1 MVICVSVLCSMY
13 CPPWFSDPIMMYDE
27 GNSTQATYII
37 ALSLSRSILVCT
49 YVHSTNIDHCFLMLC
64 QHQIEKVLEGK
75 EGRGKYIYPYLVEKK
90 FDSH

>member
-1 MVICVSVLCSMY
+1 MSLYCY

-49 YVHSTNIDHCFLMLC
+49 YIHSTNIDHCFLMLC